1 MSQLPP
7 SIGPLASAVV
17 PTAPGPLAV
26 RVKEPSVGLFYWVVT
41 RLSADEHTADQRVEA
56 SDHPYPTHEA
66 AMDAGAACLKAL
78 KSAGFEPQPAL

>member
-1 MSQLPP
+1 M
-7 SIGPLASAVV
+7 
-17 PTAPGPLAV
+17 
-26 RVKEPSVGLFYWVVT
+26 GLFYWVVM

-78 KSAGFEPQPAL
+78 KSAGFEPQQAW

>member
-7 SIGPLASAVV
+7 SIGPVM

-26 RVKEPSVGLFYWVVT
+26 RVKEPSIGLFYWVVT
-41 RLSADEHTADQRVEA
+41 RLSADEHTADQ
-56 SDHPYPTHEA
+56 A

-78 KSAGFEPQPAL
+78 KSAGFEPQQAW